1 MKKFLQLIAL
11 FALISTGAWAEDGSI
26 TVTSGNAKWTNN
38 DGTYTSNK
46 IWTSNATGKPVITIT
61 GASEKNGQAWNTG
74 NGVLMCQK
82 GADGLLTL
90 TISIAGD
97 YRITGFTFTGQNAAW
112 TNNVAV
118 KFSSNGRD
126 VQGTSNVQMIV
137 TDLNTVSTTI
147 TVITLESGERG
158 KITDFVIYYTKLED
172 YTDNV
177 NTNIKPWI
185 ESIDGGYFKLTSS
198 NSDVA
203 NLLQEYNAHTSDT
216 WTQGEYENLVS
227 LLDAAK
233 ASEGAYLMPEAGYY
247 LIKNTRYSK
256 YVGFGTS
263 SNSSKGNGLV
273 LYSAICPATVLKL
286 VKNGNKYTVSSQ
298 GLFGKQFPTN
308 VRDQL
313 LPFTNVEGDAK
324 EFTFTPVDGNGNV
337 AISTEPYTNPNNNN
351 MTIGYWHGTSWDG
364 VVSWTKDAEP
374 SWFTVEDAID
384 KTFDITMNAVGG
396 KNYAT
401 TYLPFP
407 VVLSEAA
414 AYTVKVN
421 GKQAE
426 YTLAGSEIP
435 AGEAVL
441 LISDNSE
448 TLQATVQNVTTPVGE
463 NALLGVY
470 AKTAAS
476 DLTNP
481 TVLNAVG
488 EKIGF
493 YRLAATSTLSANRA
507 YLNYAVPEGAK
518 EGFDL
523 VDANETTGVESID
536 NAQFA
541 IDNAPVY
548 NLQGQRV
555 VKAQK
560 GVFIQNGKKV
570 VVK

>member
-1 MKKFLQLIAL
+1 MGTDEVVF
-11 FALISTGAWAEDGSI
+11 
-26 TVTSGNAKWTNN
+26 TV
-38 DGTYTSNK
+38 
-46 IWTSNATGKPVITIT
+46 
-61 GASEKNGQAWNTG
+61 SE
-74 NGVLMCQK
+74 
-82 GADGLLTL
+82 
-90 TISIAGD
+90 
-97 YRITGFTFTGQNAAW
+97 
-112 TNNVAV
+112 AV
-118 KFSSNGRD
+118 K
-126 VQGTSNVQMIV
+126 VLNVVV
-137 TDLNTVSTTI
+137 TYGI
-147 TVITLESGERG
+147 
-158 KITDFVIYYTKLED
+158 D
-172 YTDNV
+172 YTTLFND
-177 NTNIKPWI
+177 NIKPWI
-185 ESIDGGYFKLTSS
+185 DNIGNGYFTLDG
-198 NSDVA
+198 NNEDVRA
-203 NLLQEYNAHTSDT
+203 LQTAYNDHTADT
-216 WTQGEYENLVS
+216 WTQDEYNT
-227 LLDAAK
+227 LLALLTAAK
-233 ASEGAYLMPEAGYY
+233 ASENAYIMPENGYY
-247 LIKNTRYSK
+247 LIKNTRYSQ

-263 SNSSKGNGLV
+263 SDTSKGNGLI

-286 VKNGNKYTVSSQ
+286 EKNGNKYTVSSQ

-308 VRDQL
+308 ANDQL
-313 LPFTNVEGDAK
+313 LPFTNVESDAK

-426 YTLAGSEIP
+426 YTLAGDEIP

-441 LISDNSE
+441 LISDASTLTATIQE
-448 TLQATVQNVTTPVGE
+448 TTTTVGDNDLKGVLVKTAKADLQGKTPV
-463 NALLGVY
+463 
-470 AKTAAS
+470 
-476 DLTNP
+476 
-481 TVLNAVG
+481 VLNQKNDKV
-488 EKIGF
+488 GF
-493 YRLAATSTLSANRA
+493 YKLADGSSLSANRA
-507 YLNYAVPEGAK
+507 YLSYVEGTTPQPAK
-518 EGFDL
+518 AFFEEGFEL
-523 VDANETTGVESID
+523 GGNEAT
-536 NAQFA
+536 A
-541 IDNAPVY
+541 IENIENGAFENGAVY

>member
-1 MKKFLQLIAL
+1 MTCSNNSYGISQLQ
-11 FALISTGAWAEDGSI
+11 FTY
-26 TVTSGNAKWTNN
+26 VSGT
-38 DGTYTSNK
+38 
-46 IWTSNATGKPVITIT
+46 P
-61 GASEKNGQAWNTG
+61 
-74 NGVLMCQK
+74 
-82 GADGLLTL
+82 
-90 TISIAGD
+90 
-97 YRITGFTFTGQNAAW
+97 
-112 TNNVAV
+112 
-118 KFSSNGRD
+118 
-126 VQGTSNVQMIV
+126 
-137 TDLNTVSTTI
+137 TTI
-147 TVITLESGERG
+147 TADGTEGVFTVSGMG
-158 KITDFVIYYTKLED
+158 TDEVVFTVSEAVKVLNVVVTYGID
-172 YTDNV
+172 YTTLFND
-177 NTNIKPWI
+177 NIKPWI
-185 ESIDGGYFKLTSS
+185 DNIGNGYFTLDG
-198 NSDVA
+198 NNEDVKA
-203 NLLQEYNAHTSDT
+203 LQDAYNNHTADT
-216 WTQGEYENLVS
+216 WTQDEYNT
-227 LLDAAK
+227 LLALLTAAK
-233 ASEGAYLMPEAGYY
+233 ASENAYIMPEAGYY

-263 SNSSKGNGLV
+263 SDTSKGNGLI

-308 VRDQL
+308 ENDRL

-337 AISTEPYTNPNNNN
+337 AISTEPYTNPNPNNN
-351 MTIGYWHGTSWDG
+351 KTIGYWHGTSWDG
-364 VVSWTKDAEP
+364 VVSWEKDAEP
-374 SWFTVEDAID
+374 SWFTVEDAIG
-384 KTFDITMNAVGG
+384 KSFNINMNAVGE

-426 YTLAGSEIP
+426 YTLAGNEIP
-435 AGEAVL
+435 VGTPVL
-441 LISDNSE
+441 LISASTTLTATIQDVTPTVGDND
-448 TLQATVQNVTTPVGE
+448 LK
-463 NALLGVY
+463 GVY
-470 AKTAAS
+470 AKTAAAN
-476 DLTNP
+476 LENP

-488 EKIGF
+488 DKIGF

-507 YLNYAVPEGAK
+507 YLNYAVPAGAK

-555 VKAQK
+555 NKAQK

>member
-11 FALISTGAWAEDGSI
+11 FALISTGAWAEELTISLTTGKYNNPNN
-26 TVTSGNAKWTNN
+26 GTNIRYWQN
-38 DGTYTSNK
+38 T
-46 IWTSNATGKPVITIT
+46 WTSNQTNPLFTFKSYTSGTTNLAGGFNFADIPTNGAAIANLTDEQKQCSYSTGK
-61 GASEKNGQAWNTG
+61 
-74 NGVLMCQK
+74 
-82 GADGLLTL
+82 DYTL
-90 TISIAGD
+90 TCSNNSYGISQLQ
-97 YRITGFTFTGQNAAW
+97 FTY
-112 TNNVAV
+112 V
-118 KFSSNGRD
+118 S
-126 VQGTSNVQMIV
+126 GTP
-137 TDLNTVSTTI
+137 TTI
-147 TVITLESGERG
+147 TADGTEGVFTVSGMG
-158 KITDFVIYYTKLED
+158 TDEVVFTVSEAVKVLNVVVTYGID
-172 YTDNV
+172 YTTLFNA
-177 NTNIKPWI
+177 NIKPWI
-185 ESIDGGYFKLTSS
+185 DNIGNGYFTLDG
-198 NSDVA
+198 NNEDVKA
-203 NLLQEYNAHTSDT
+203 LQTAYDNHTSDT
-216 WTQGEYENLVS
+216 WSETEYNT
-227 LLDAAK
+227 LLDLLTAAK
-233 ASEGAYLMPEAGYY
+233 ASENAYIMPKTGYY
-247 LIKNTRYSK
+247 LIKNTRYSQ

-263 SNSSKGNGLV
+263 SDTSKGNGLI

-286 VKNGNKYTVSSQ
+286 VEKGNNKYTVSSQ

-337 AISTEPYTNPNNNN
+337 AISTEPYTNPNPNNN
-351 MTIGYWHGTSWDG
+351 KTIGYWHGTSWDG
-364 VVSWTKDAEP
+364 VVSWEKDAEP
-374 SWFTVEDAID
+374 SWFTVEDAIG
-384 KTFDITMNAVGG
+384 KSFNINMNAVGE

-441 LISDNSE
+441 LISDNSA
-448 TLQATVQNVTTPVGE
+448 TLQATVKNVTTTVGE

-470 AKTAAS
+470 AKTAAAN
-476 DLTNP
+476 LENP

-488 EKIGF
+488 DKIGF

-507 YLNYAVPEGAK
+507 YLNYAVPAGAK